1 MRARLARYKE
11 VWGNADAPLG
21 PDVDGDL
28 GRWCKVQRQLR
39 DAGRLAASRHFRH
52 FLDTS

>member
-1 MRARLARYKE
+1 MTKKASGLDRGGPSNDKRA
-11 VWGNADAPLG
+11 ADREA
-21 PDVDGDL
+21 
-28 GRWCKVQRQLR
+28 RQLR